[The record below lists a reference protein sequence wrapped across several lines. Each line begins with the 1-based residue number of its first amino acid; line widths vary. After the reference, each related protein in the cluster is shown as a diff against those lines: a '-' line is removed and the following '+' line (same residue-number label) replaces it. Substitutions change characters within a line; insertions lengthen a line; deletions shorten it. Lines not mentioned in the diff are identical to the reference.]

1 MVEVRYYSDGQG
13 RRPFKDWLSELDKT
27 ASSRIDEAIE
37 GIMGGNFSN
46 VKGLGGG
53 LLEYRLHF
61 GPGYRIYFGR
71 DGQALVVLLAGGIKA
86 GQQRDIKKARAMW
99 QDYKNQAKARKL
111 GGAR

>member
-1 MVEVRYYSDGQG
+1 MVELRYYSDSQG
-13 RRPFKDWLSELDKT
+13 RRPFKDWLRGLDKT
-27 ASSRIDEAIE
+27 ASSRIKLALKCIKD
-37 GIMGGNFSN
+37 GNLSN

-71 DGQALVVLLAGGIKA
+71 DGQALVILLAGGVKA
-86 GQQRDIKKARAMW
+86 SQDRDIKKAHAMW
-99 QDYKNQAKARKL
+99 RDYKNQKRKQ